1 MAPELYE
8 LELEYD
14 LLKQLQDATAPIGAS
29 TLVHTLGKKYGLS
42 QATIGRRLMEMDVE
56 GYTALEGRKGRILTE
71 AGSERLKLIERE
83 LQQKNANSRLMQT
96 LNHSGE
102 KALLDIL
109 VARKAL
115 EREIASLAA
124 EHATKEYIH
133 LLEQS
138 IEEQQ
143 RKLEQNIIPYEEDR
157 EFHRLLAFAAQNQ
170 FLRHAVELVWDTSRD
185 FLETAYIRRTVG
197 SELVVDHRQILDA
210 IISRSPEEAEAAM
223 VNHINQMIEDVKR
236 YFAIKN
242 QILNI
247 EEAR

>member
-8 LELEYD
+8 LELEYE
-14 LLKQLQDATAPIGAS
+14 LLKQLRDAIAPVGAS
-29 TLVHTLGKKYGLS
+29 TLVHTLGKRYGLS

-56 GYTALEGRKGRILTE
+56 GYTVLEGRKGRVLTE
-71 AGSERLKLIERE
+71 AGLERLKTTERE
-83 LQQKNANSRLMQT
+83 LQQKNVNSRLIQT

-109 VARKAL
+109 VARRAL

-124 EHATKEYIH
+124 ERATKEYIH

-138 IEEQQ
+138 IEA
-143 RKLEQNIIPYEEDR
+143 QNRQLAQNVIPYEEDR
-157 EFHRLLAFAAQNQ
+157 EFHRLLAYAAQNQ
-170 FLRHAVELVWDTSRD
+170 FLLHAVELVWDTSRD

-210 IISRSPEEAEAAM
+210 IISRSPEDAEAAM

-236 YFAIKN
+236 YFSMKN
-242 QILNI
+242 QSLSI
-247 EEAR
+247 EKAR